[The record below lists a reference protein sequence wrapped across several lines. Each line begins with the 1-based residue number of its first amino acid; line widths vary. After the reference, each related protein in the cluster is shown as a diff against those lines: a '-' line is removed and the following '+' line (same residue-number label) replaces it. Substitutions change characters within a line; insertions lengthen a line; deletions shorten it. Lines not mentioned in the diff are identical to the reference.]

1 MANCLLKS
9 SMFTE
14 ERSFLASPLFACRID
29 RIDLERRLSI
39 TEAAVNPGNLVWSEL
54 MRVLITGHKG
64 YIGTVMAPLI
74 ADAGHEVVG
83 LDSDLFEQCTFGRPP
98 REFPSIRKDIRDIE
112 PSDLEGFD
120 AVIHL
125 AGLSNDPLGNLNPDL
140 TYDINYHASVRL
152 ARLAKEVGVRRFLF
166 SSSCST
172 YGAAGDKILDE
183 TADFN
188 PVTPYGRSKVLV
200 EQEVAKLAG
209 SNFSPTFLRNA
220 TAYGVSPRLRFD
232 LVLNNLTAW
241 ALTTGRVFIKS
252 DGTPWRP
259 IVHIE
264 DISRAFLAVLNAP
277 LNMVHNQAFN
287 VGRTEENYQI
297 RDLAEIVKET
307 VPGCT
312 IEFATDAGPDK
323 RCYRADFSRI
333 VNALPAFQPKWDARR
348 GARELYD
355 AYMKVGLRMEDFEGE
370 RYKRIDH
377 IQRLLSSGRLNASL
391 RWQTSDS
398 VGVLQAKS
406 S

>member
-1 MANCLLKS
+1 
-9 SMFTE
+9 
-14 ERSFLASPLFACRID
+14 
-29 RIDLERRLSI
+29 
-39 TEAAVNPGNLVWSEL
+39 
-54 MRVLITGHKG
+54 
-64 YIGTVMAPLI
+64 MAPLL

-83 LDSDLFEQCTFGRPP
+83 LDSDLFEQCTFGDAP
-98 REFPSIRKDIRDIE
+98 REFPSIRKDLRDVE
-112 PSDLEGFD
+112 PADLKGFD

-125 AGLSNDPLGNLNPDL
+125 AGLSNDPLGNLNPNL
-140 TYDINYHASVRL
+140 TYDINHHASVRL
-152 ARLAKEVGVRRFLF
+152 ARLAKEAGVKRYLF

-183 TADFN
+183 TAEFN

-200 EQEVAKLAG
+200 EQEVSQLA
-209 SNFSPTFLRNA
+209 SPEFSPVFLRNA

-264 DISRAFLAVLNAP
+264 DISRAFLAALEAP
-277 LNMVHNQAFN
+277 RELIHDQAFN
-287 VGRTEENYQI
+287 VGRSEENYQI

-307 VPGCT
+307 VPGCA
-312 IEFATDAGPDK
+312 IECAADAGPDK

-333 VNALPAFQPKWDARR
+333 ARTLPAFQPKWDARR
-348 GARELYD
+348 GARELYE
-355 AYMKVGLRMEDFEGE
+355 AYKKVDLRVEDFEGP

-377 IQRLLSSGRLNASL
+377 IQGLLASGRLNSDL
-391 RWQTSDS
+391 RWQAVESEH
-398 VGVLQAKS
+398 VLQAKNS
-406 S
+406 